1 MDIASGGTD
10 QEENL
15 PWGLEGHFVNG
26 HVPVVGHGAG
36 RRELVAGE
44 GVEG

>member
-1 MDIASGGTD
+1 MDEASDRAD
-10 QEENL
+10 QEEDL
-15 PWGLEGHFVNG
+15 PWGLEGHFANG
-26 HVPVVGHGAG
+26 CVPVVGHGAG